1 VETSCTP
8 PRGRWVLDFD
18 LIVFIE
24 LHHHLEVS
32 VSEAQR
38 RGKKSGEGYWPANNL
53 GLGTQRPVALV
64 LKGFKSV
71 KNELQLPLTP
81 ITILAGRNSSGK
93 SSMLQPLLM
102 LKQTLDSGSD
112 PGPLLM
118 YGSLTHFT
126 EPAQL
131 LWHTR
136 RGTSRPE
143 FSFGYVDK
151 EKTVIAQTYAVDKT
165 TGLAIAHVDL
175 RDDVTNVTLA
185 PNQAVDIVALP
196 AHLRKHLEETKQRI
210 RDLLPGPTSS
220 ADIVYEVQR
229 HRASLVLSATIQEQ
243 GPEGTRAMGPIWAFD
258 PMEPLQKMA
267 SGLIYLPGLRGN
279 PERDYKIR
287 AVGETYPGAFQDYI
301 ASILANWQDSHDASL
316 GRVEEML
323 QEIGIGGKVAVR
335 RINAVARDIR
345 IDLDSVA
352 DVGLGVSQVLPLL
365 IALAVA
371 EKKRNCVYVEQ
382 PEIHL
387 HPKAQY
393 ALAAVLAKSA
403 KAGARIIVETHS
415 SILILGLLT
424 AVADH
429 TIERTSLGLN
439 WFDQNPQK
447 ATTMVTAHV
456 DAQGRV
462 EQWPADFD
470 ETDFAAQ
477 RRYVDLS
484 LFGGS

>member
-1 VETSCTP
+1 MS
-8 PRGRWVLDFD
+8 
-18 LIVFIE
+18 
-24 LHHHLEVS
+24 EV
-32 VSEAQR
+32 QKR
-38 RGKKSGEGYWPANNL
+38 RNRSGEGYWLADNI
-53 GLGTQRPVALV
+53 GLGTERPVALV

-71 KNELQLPLTP
+71 KNELQLPLMP

-102 LKQTLDSGSD
+102 LKQTLESGSD

-118 YGSLTHFT
+118 YGSTVHFT
-126 EPAQL
+126 EPSQL

-136 RGTSRPE
+136 RGKSRPE
-143 FSFGYVDK
+143 FSFGYMDKQNLVVTQSYVVD
-151 EKTVIAQTYAVDKT
+151 ET
-165 TGLAIAHVDL
+165 TGLAISRVDL
-175 RDDVTNVTLA
+175 RDNATSVALVPD
-185 PNQAVDIVALP
+185 QAVDIKAMPL
-196 AHLRKHLEETKQRI
+196 HLRERLQAMEKHLSPFFRE
-210 RDLLPGPTSS
+210 PVSS
-220 ADIVYEVQR
+220 ADMEYRVQR
-229 HRASLVLSATIQEQ
+229 DRASLVLTAMVQERDRQ
-243 GPEGTRAMGPIWAFD
+243 GKTAMRPIWSFD
-258 PMEPLQKMA
+258 PMGPLQKMA
-267 SGLIYLPGLRGN
+267 SSLIYLPGLRGN

-287 AVGETYPGAFQDYI
+287 ALGETYPGAFQDYI
-301 ASILANWQDSHDASL
+301 ASILASWQDTRDTSL
-316 GRVEEML
+316 GRVQEML

-335 RINAVARDIR
+335 KINAVARDIR
-345 IDLDSVA
+345 LDLDSVA

-403 KAGARIIVETHS
+403 KAGARVIVETHS
-415 SILILGLLT
+415 SILVLGLLT

-439 WFDQNPQK
+439 WFSQNPQK
-447 ATTMVTAHV
+447 ATTMVTAHI
-456 DAQGRV
+456 DAQGRA

-470 ETDFAAQ
+470 EVEFAAQ
-477 RRYVDLS
+477 RKYLDLS
-484 LFGGS
+484 LFRGDR